1 MEQQRF
7 VRKNTAMFD
16 AQRRQEK
23 KRSRRTV
30 FYVFLFLFVSLI
42 FLAVCVAVF
51 LKIKTV
57 NINGNSRYSYEQIR
71 ELVNITEGE
80 NIYSFDSKENENA
93 IMRAL
98 PYIGSVEINRDL
110 PTTVDI
116 NIIEEEPYFAAELAG
131 DTYLLSSNLKVLEK
145 IADNETDTSG
155 LTVLKLNNVQRCIVG
170 EYIEFVD
177 GRTFDAIFDLYECFV
192 ANDIEDKIIAV
203 DVRSRFDIYIDYEGR
218 FDVYVGDMEN
228 INIKIKFLVGII
240 DELYEDSTG
249 TIDISDP
256 REAAVALS

>member
-42 FLAVCVAVF
+42 FLAVCAAVF
-51 LKIKTV
+51 LKIQTV
-57 NINGNSRYSYEQIR
+57 NVNGNSRYSYEQIR

-80 NIYSFDSKENENA
+80 NIYMFDAEENEKA
-93 IMRAL
+93 ILRSL
-98 PYIGSVEINRDL
+98 PYVGSVEIKRDL
-110 PTTVDI
+110 PTTVEI
-116 NIIEEEPYFAAELAG
+116 NIIEEVPYFTAELAG
-131 DTYLLSSNLKVLEK
+131 DTYLLSSDLKVLEK
-145 IADNETDTSG
+145 ISDTSG
-155 LTVLKLNNVQRCIVG
+155 ITNLTVLKLNNVRRCIVG
-170 EYIEFVD
+170 EHIEFVD
-177 GRTFDAIFDLYECFV
+177 SRTLDAIVDLYKCFE
-192 ANDIEDKIIAV
+192 ANYIEDKIISV
-203 DVRSRFDIYIDYEGR
+203 DVRSRFDIYINYEGR
-218 FDVYVGDMEN
+218 FSIYVGDMED
-228 INIKIKFLVGII
+228 ISIKIRFLVGII
-240 DELYEDSTG
+240 DELYENSTG

>member
-30 FYVFLFLFVSLI
+30 FYVFLFIFVSLI
-42 FLAVCVAVF
+42 FLAVCAAVF
-51 LKIKTV
+51 LKIETV
-57 NINGNSRYSYEQIR
+57 NINGNSRYSYEEIR

-80 NIYSFDSKENENA
+80 NIYSFDAEENEKA
-93 IMRAL
+93 IMRSL
-98 PYIGSVEINRDL
+98 PYVGSVEIKRDL

-116 NIIEEEPYFAAELAG
+116 NIIEETPYFAAELAG
-131 DTYLLSSNLKVLEK
+131 DTYLLSSDLKVLDR
-145 IADNETDTSG
+145 ISDDSSDTSK
-155 LTVLKLNNVQRCIVG
+155 LTALKLNNVRRCIVG

-177 GRTFDAIFDLYECFV
+177 SRTLDAILDLYKCFE
-192 ANDIEDKIIAV
+192 ANYIEDKIINV
-203 DVRSRFDIYIDYEGR
+203 DIRSRFDIYINYEGR
-218 FDVYVGDMEN
+218 FSVYVGDMEN
-228 INIKIKFLVGII
+228 IGIKIRFLVGIL
-240 DELYEDSTG
+240 DELYDNSTG